1 MEARSPPRPTGPH
14 PMKFEV
20 RIDGRPSIVELAPD
34 GNHWQIL
41 IDDRAV
47 NADAVEIAPGI
58 FSILLNGKSYEV
70 RVTPSPAGTPTLQTA
85 HQEFVAE
92 VIDPRAWR
100 GRRHGTLEAEGRQQ
114 ILAPM
119 PGKIIR
125 VLVQTGEKVEAGQ
138 GLLVVEAMKMQ
149 NEIRSPKSGTV
160 ERLLVKEGQPV
171 NAGEI
176 LAWID

>member
-1 MEARSPPRPTGPH
+1 
-14 PMKFEV
+14 MKFEV
-20 RIDGRPSIVELAPD
+20 RIDGRGSIVELARD
-34 GNHWQIL
+34 GDHWQIS
-41 IDDRAV
+41 IDDRIV
-47 NADAVEIAPGI
+47 DADAVEIAPGI

-70 RVTPSPAGTPTLQTA
+70 RVTPSPAGALTLQTA

-125 VLVQTGEKVEAGQ
+125 VLVQAGEKVEVGQ

>member
-1 MEARSPPRPTGPH
+1 
-14 PMKFEV
+14 MKFEV
-20 RIDGRPSIVELAPD
+20 VINSTQRVVELERDANGWRISLD
-34 GNHWQIL
+34 GEVA
-41 IDDRAV
+41 D
-47 NADAVEIAPGI
+47 ADAVEISPNI
-58 FSILLNGKSYEV
+58 FSILLNGKSYEI
-70 RVTPSPAGTPTLQTA
+70 RVTPTPTGSLTLQTGRY
-85 HQEFVAE
+85 EFTAE
-92 VIDPRAWR
+92 VTDPRAWR
-100 GRRHGTLEAEGRQQ
+100 GRRHGALEAEGRQQ

-125 VLVQTGEKVEAGQ
+125 VLVQAGEKVEAGQ

-171 NAGEI
+171 NAGEV

>member
-1 MEARSPPRPTGPH
+1 
-14 PMKFEV
+14 MKFEV
-20 RIDGRPSIVELAPD
+20 CIDSRACTVELIRDSDRWQISIDG
-34 GNHWQIL
+34 
-41 IDDRAV
+41 RAV

-70 RVTPSPAGTPTLQTA
+70 RVTPSPAGTLTLQTA